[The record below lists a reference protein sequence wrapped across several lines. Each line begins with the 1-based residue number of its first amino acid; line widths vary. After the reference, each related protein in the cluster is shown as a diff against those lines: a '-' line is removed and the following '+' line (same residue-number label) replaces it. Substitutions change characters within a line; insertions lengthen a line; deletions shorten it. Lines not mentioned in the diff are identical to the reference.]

1 MADEQKPVTMDQL
14 KKGIVLTAGH
24 FTVLVVSGGKS
35 AGKGTGSSAQPGR
48 EKKAAGG
55 ARK

>member
-14 KKGIVLTAGH
+14 KKGIALTAGH
-24 FTVLVVSGGKS
+24 LSVLVVSGGKS

-48 EKKAAGG
+48 EEKAAGG